1 MPVLQVIRKPHNE
14 DDMSRARRR
23 STLINR
29 RPVANIRRKGG
40 IFGLFGAGNPN
51 NEGETSDRN
60 NGGLK
65 AGVSTP
71 LGSVGV
77 GVLAG
82 PQGIGI
88 GVNSPFFK
96 DDKDRSGNGGG
107 GKKGGGGGKGEDDS
121 DDSDGD
127 SDGDSDDDD
136 NDSDDD
142 DKDEDRNDG
151 KVNNSGDSG
160 PGGQGSPPPS
170 QPSQPLPP
178 PSQPSQPLP
187 PPTTQPPLPP
197 ARNSPP
203 PGQSPP
209 IPTQPQ
215 NTVISTT
222 TTSPTTSPTPNPTLS
237 SSQRPTTPESTTPE
251 RDNAETQDRQPT
263 GVVTSTFLTVD
274 INSQGRTV
282 TTFATTTV
290 KTVEASAP
298 VASSPLD
305 AGLIGGIIAGVVV
318 FIVILISA
326 FCLLRKRRKHCAQ
339 KLAFEYPFIGHGARK
354 RSSTP
359 SSIGFNPLAMVRQ
372 KPRISFVH
380 SLLSSVRSV
389 RRKPVPEYTEEDF
402 VSISNASTG
411 SSRVVSVVLLPSP
424 VTEEKVPDMPRDLPQ
439 FVLRIFIDSSA
450 IPSLLDFQI
459 P

>member
-77 GVLAG
+77 G
-82 PQGIGI
+82 
-88 GVNSPFFK
+88 
-96 DDKDRSGNGGG
+96 
-107 GKKGGGGGKGEDDS
+107 
-121 DDSDGD
+121 
-127 SDGDSDDDD
+127 
-136 NDSDDD
+136 
-142 DKDEDRNDG
+142 
-151 KVNNSGDSG
+151 
-160 PGGQGSPPPS
+160 
-170 QPSQPLPP
+170 
-178 PSQPSQPLP
+178 PLP

-305 AGLIGGIIAGVVV
+305 AGLIGGIIAGAVV

-424 VTEEKVPDMPRDLPQ
+424 VTEEKVPDMPRDLVNPTHPAGQ
-439 FVLRIFIDSSA
+439 TNEKTSDDPFADPPPPAVIAPVRASHFH
-450 IPSLLDFQI
+450 
-459 P
+459 